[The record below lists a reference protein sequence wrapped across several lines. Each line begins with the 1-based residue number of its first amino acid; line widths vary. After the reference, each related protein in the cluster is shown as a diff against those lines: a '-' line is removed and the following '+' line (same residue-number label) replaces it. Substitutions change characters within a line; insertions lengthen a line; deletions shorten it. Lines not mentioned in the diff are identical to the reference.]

1 MSVPVMTAD
10 PIIFIDML
18 KTTLSKLRPSRRT
31 TILLSL
37 AFFIPFIFSFWF
49 FYIAGVKRSLDAA
62 ERENWQTPYEIEPL
76 SSYLYCFYRPMAI
89 VALPVGLFCLGTTL
103 AIYVPCKLALVIY
116 REKNQA

>member
-1 MSVPVMTAD
+1 MD
-10 PIIFIDML
+10 PRFVIGMN
-18 KTTLSKLRPSRRT
+18 KSTLSKLRPSRRT

-49 FYIAGVKRSLDAA
+49 FYIGGVKRCLDAA

-76 SSYLYCFYRPMAI
+76 SVYICGFYKVMAI

-103 AIYVPCKLALVIY
+103 AIYVPCKLALAIY

>member
-1 MSVPVMTAD
+1 MPAVAAD
-10 PIIFIDML
+10 PKIIIGMI
-18 KTTLSKLRPSRRT
+18 KSTLSKLRPSRRT

-103 AIYVPCKLALVIY
+103 AIYVPCKLALAIY

>member
-1 MSVPVMTAD
+1 MTAD